1 MDHDSSQD
9 LRTIFHNVKVP
20 EADVTKAVMNILEDE
35 KMNKRVTF
43 YSKYKLSTLI
53 VLASLLLASSA
64 FAATQLITLTNN
76 KGDVIYEEKKFEDS
90 NFPDYTKE
98 EQLRSLKAHGLGND
112 LLQPGQAA
120 AIYMAGENTEG
131 ELYIRRGAASGFS
144 DAATLRD
151 ELKQSGALI
160 YDRLQD
166 KYDFVTGA
174 LTYNPDPLTD
184 QKEAE
189 LTEQLAQEARD
200 SKDGYAMR
208 MLDVSKEGWSMI
220 VTYKGEGQMILV
232 QPMKM
237 NEKLTIHHSE
247 EPSAETITVDGVE
260 MLYSLYT
267 SGSQGIRFI
276 HNLPSSDFH
285 IVYYIEATKG
295 VTKEELLEIAKAYL
309 Q

>member
-151 ELKQSGALI
+151 EPEAV
-160 YDRLQD
+160 RR
-166 KYDFVTGA
+166 
-174 LTYNPDPLTD
+174 TYL
-184 QKEAE
+184 
-189 LTEQLAQEARD
+189 
-200 SKDGYAMR
+200 
-208 MLDVSKEGWSMI
+208 
-220 VTYKGEGQMILV
+220 
-232 QPMKM
+232 
-237 NEKLTIHHSE
+237 
-247 EPSAETITVDGVE
+247 
-260 MLYSLYT
+260 
-267 SGSQGIRFI
+267 
-276 HNLPSSDFH
+276 
-285 IVYYIEATKG
+285 
-295 VTKEELLEIAKAYL
+295 
-309 Q
+309 